1 MTPDT
6 LYTGSAIN
14 ATVTV
19 ENTGSSQQDYNATVA
34 VDGSVVASKTGSLSA
49 GETTTVSFTKT
60 LWDTGGRDVSVGGLA
75 SQTVTVQSA
84 NANFHGGPGNLGY
97 YPDQSGPTSTPTE
110 LWNISGGTPMVMQPT
125 IVGDTLYFAFHD
137 GGKLYAVDPMTGE
150 EKWNATP
157 GGISGSTWTTPAYAN
172 GVLFLGSNDYKLHAI
187 NATDG
192 SELWNYS
199 TQTNVR
205 SAPAVVDG
213 VVYFG
218 SNDGNMTALNATTGE
233 ELWYYT
239 MHQPV
244 LVESNP
250 AVVDGV
256 VYFGAYDN
264 NVTAL
269 NATTGQKLWNYTV
282 IDQIESDATVAN
294 NTVFIGS
301 DSTAGTTSGDG
312 KVYALNATDGTER
325 WNYTLTGDVDG
336 SPVYADGTLYAGS
349 RGGDLVA
356 LNAADGTK
364 VWNVS
369 GASFRGAP
377 VVAGNVLYIS
387 DFGSGTVYAF
397 NTNDGSELWQYD
409 SPVASLYPTPLAWND
424 ILYYGSGSHF
434 YAIKEPAPTVSNVN
448 ATNPSGQNVTITFN
462 SSESLFDIAVSLSG
476 PESATLTES
485 DFTETGSGP
494 YTYTA
499 TYEGSSDGTYTATVD
514 TAANTKAQDGA
525 NGESDSVLVDTTDP
539 TADAGTN
546 QTLYLGSWA
555 TLDASSSTDANTV
568 SSYAWNF
575 GDGTTAS
582 GAVHNHTYRAVG
594 TYTATVTVTD
604 QSGNTDTDTVVV
616 TVQSAN
622 ANFHGS
628 LSNLGYYPNETGPT
642 SAPVEAWNISG
653 GTPMVMQPT
662 IVGDTL
668 YFAFHDGGKLY
679 AVDPVTGEEK
689 WNATP
694 GGISGSTW
702 TTPAYA
708 NGVLFLGS
716 NDHKLHAINATD
728 GTELWNYSTQT
739 NVRSAPA
746 VVDGVVY
753 FGSNDGNVT
762 ALNATTGEEL
772 WYYTMHQP
780 VLVESNPAVVDG
792 VVYITGDDDNVT
804 ALNATTGQKLWN
816 YTLIDES
823 QSDPTVANNTV
834 FVGSDST
841 AGETSGDGQ
850 VYALN
855 ATDGSL
861 RWNYTLTGDV
871 DGSPVYADG
880 TLYAGSRG
888 GDLVALNAADG
899 TKIWNVSGASFRG
912 APVVASDV
920 LYISDYGNGTV
931 HAFNATDGTEL
942 WQYDSPISVLYPTPL
957 AWNGTLY
964 YGSGS
969 HFHALKEPGV
979 SNFAVSNPSSQNV
992 TITFDTHDQI
1002 VDISMT
1008 LSGAESATLTE
1019 NDFTEMNNG
1028 DGTYTYGASY
1038 VGSSD
1043 GTYTATL
1050 TVANDSSGDNK
1061 ASGNSD
1067 SVVVDTTPPTIT
1079 NFSATES
1086 SGQNVTISFNS
1097 SEQLGSTQVSLS
1109 GPELTTL
1116 SLENFTETGSG
1127 PYTYTATYDG
1137 SSNGT
1142 YTATL
1147 DSAMDA
1153 FNNDGAS
1160 SESASASIGTAVV
1173 SSSIEYVSG
1182 SQPDMSNVTLDAWF
1196 SSGLLQLQ
1204 AKNATANISDFS
1216 TEADYELAG
1225 LGADSTT
1232 VLRTNV
1238 TVQGYT
1244 PRALI
1249 GSAHD
1254 VNWTRTQNQNGTW
1267 TLSITGTPAEVQS
1280 FFYANGSSPS
1290 SWPGTIQANESQTAA
1305 LTFAVDDLGVLSST
1319 HRERLNGS
1327 VMVTDAQ
1334 EFGSPQY
1341 NTSGTNDKV
1350 ELRVKAPHF
1359 TTSGANNTG
1368 FFEAFLPQQLLD
1380 DWGVS
1385 ANQLA
1390 GELNGASRAT
1400 TITAVSGGGAYVEF
1414 DIHYSEGDAAVT
1426 VDSIAPTADAGAD
1439 QTVDE
1444 DTTAQFNGTN
1454 STDNVGIDSY
1464 EWDFGDGTNAT
1475 GENVSHTYT
1484 EPGSYTVTLNVTDAA
1499 GNNDTDTMVVTVE
1512 DATDPTAAAG
1522 SNQTVDEDTAVQ
1534 FNGSSSTDN
1543 VGVDSYQW
1551 SFGDGNSTT
1560 GENVSHTYAQPG
1572 TYTVTVTATDAAGN
1586 SDTDT
1591 LVVTVN
1597 DTTAPVADAGSNQ
1610 TVDEDT
1616 VVQFNASN
1624 STDNVGVD
1632 SYEWNFGDGS
1642 NATGENVSHTYTQ
1655 PGTYTATVETTDAA
1669 GHNDTDTLVVTVNDT
1684 TDPTA
1689 DAGTDQTIS
1698 KNRPVQFNASDS
1710 TDNVGIVSY
1719 QWDYGDGNSAIGESA
1734 AHAYNNPGTYTV
1746 TLTTTD
1752 AAGNSE
1758 NDTLVVTVVD
1768 PDKNRSGSGSS
1779 GSSDSDDDDSESER
1793 SDTTAPETD
1802 DSNDEPAGES
1812 SGTKVSVERKSG
1824 SNEEKSESA
1833 DVKVENVTP
1842 GVTVEITF
1850 DETADS
1856 DTGDRANNTS
1866 STDLENSTAT
1876 INQTSTGNETASDV
1890 GNETANATDRQRP
1903 SNISV
1908 ANMRMNVSRS
1918 GDFSLNVTTREVA
1931 SNSEADGSAQETT
1944 AQADSTGPSNT
1955 TRGMSD
1961 TDRKFL
1967 EETGARPA
1975 GYVIVDHDD
1984 LSDDSIDDVTF
1995 TFRVSK
2001 AYLDSTRV
2009 TADSVA
2015 LYRNETVRW
2024 NKLSTTLVGETETEY
2039 VFEAKSPGL
2048 SEFVIGATAP
2058 TFEVTETALSNDEV
2072 VVGDDAIVDVTLSNL
2087 GGAAGTHTLEL
2098 RSDGTTIAT
2107 ETVTLDAGE
2116 ERTVS
2121 LGAAF
2126 ESAGTYELTVD
2137 GESVGKLRIVTEQ
2150 AEEQAAATTV
2160 ENPDAP
2166 GENNGG
2172 SGPLV
2177 MLLLLVALA
2186 GVSIYV
2192 LFGRGGS
2199 K

>member
-1 MTPDT
+1 MGGDSTSGETSGDGQVYALNATDGSLRWNYTMTGDVDGSPVYADGT
-6 LYTGSAIN
+6 LYAGSRGGDLVALNAADGTKVWNVSGSDFRGAPVVAGNVLYISDFGSGTVYAFNTNDGSELWQYDSPTANLYPTPLAWNGTLYYGSGSHFYAIEEPAPTISN
-14 ATVTV
+14 VNATNPSGQNVTVTFDSTESLFDIAVSLSGPESATLTESDFTETSSGPYTYTATYEGSSDGTYTATVDTAANTKAEDGANGESDSVLVDTTDPTAEAGTNQTLPLGSWVTFDASGSTDTNTVSSYAWDFGDGTTASGAVHNHTYRAAGTYTATVTV
-19 ENTGSSQQDYNATVA
+19 TDQSGNTDTDTVVVTVEQSNAMFH
-34 VDGSVVASKTGSLSA
+34 GSLS
-49 GETTTVSFTKT
+49 
-60 LWDTGGRDVSVGGLA
+60 
-75 SQTVTVQSA
+75 
-84 NANFHGGPGNLGY
+84 NLGY
-97 YPDQSGPTSTPTE
+97 YPNETGPTSAPIE
-110 LWNISGGTPMVMQPT
+110 AWNITDGTPMVMQPT

-137 GGKLYAVDPMTGE
+137 GGKLYAVDPVTGA

-157 GGISGSTWTTPAYAN
+157 GGSSGSTWTTPAYAN
-172 GVLFLGSNDYKLHAI
+172 GVLFLGTNDYKLHAI

-192 SELWNYS
+192 TELWNYS

-233 ELWYYT
+233 ELWYHT
-239 MHQPV
+239 LSQPV

-256 VYFGAYDN
+256 VYFGADDD

-269 NATTGQKLWNYTV
+269 NATTGQKIWNYTAV
-282 IDQIESDATVAN
+282 DEIQSDATVAN
-294 NTVFIGS
+294 NTVFIGG
-301 DSTAGTTSGDG
+301 DSSG
-312 KVYALNATDGTER
+312 VF
-325 WNYTLTGDVDG
+325 YTMTGDVDG

-356 LNAADGTK
+356 LDAVDGSK
-364 VWNVS
+364 LWNVS
-369 GASFRGAP
+369 GDDFRGAP
-377 VVAGNVLYIS
+377 VVAGDVLYIS
-387 DFGSGTVYAF
+387 DF
-397 NTNDGSELWQYD
+397 
-409 SPVASLYPTPLAWND
+409 
-424 ILYYGSGSHF
+424 
-434 YAIKEPAPTVSNVN
+434 
-448 ATNPSGQNVTITFN
+448 
-462 SSESLFDIAVSLSG
+462 
-476 PESATLTES
+476 
-485 DFTETGSGP
+485 
-494 YTYTA
+494 
-499 TYEGSSDGTYTATVD
+499 
-514 TAANTKAQDGA
+514 
-525 NGESDSVLVDTTDP
+525 
-539 TADAGTN
+539 
-546 QTLYLGSWA
+546 
-555 TLDASSSTDANTV
+555 
-568 SSYAWNF
+568 
-575 GDGTTAS
+575 
-582 GAVHNHTYRAVG
+582 
-594 TYTATVTVTD
+594 
-604 QSGNTDTDTVVV
+604 
-616 TVQSAN
+616 
-622 ANFHGS
+622 
-628 LSNLGYYPNETGPT
+628 
-642 SAPVEAWNISG
+642 
-653 GTPMVMQPT
+653 
-662 IVGDTL
+662 
-668 YFAFHDGGKLY
+668 
-679 AVDPVTGEEK
+679 
-689 WNATP
+689 
-694 GGISGSTW
+694 
-702 TTPAYA
+702 
-708 NGVLFLGS
+708 
-716 NDHKLHAINATD
+716 
-728 GTELWNYSTQT
+728 
-739 NVRSAPA
+739 
-746 VVDGVVY
+746 
-753 FGSNDGNVT
+753 
-762 ALNATTGEEL
+762 
-772 WYYTMHQP
+772 
-780 VLVESNPAVVDG
+780 
-792 VVYITGDDDNVT
+792 
-804 ALNATTGQKLWN
+804 
-816 YTLIDES
+816 
-823 QSDPTVANNTV
+823 
-834 FVGSDST
+834 
-841 AGETSGDGQ
+841 
-850 VYALN
+850 
-855 ATDGSL
+855 
-861 RWNYTLTGDV
+861 
-871 DGSPVYADG
+871 
-880 TLYAGSRG
+880 
-888 GDLVALNAADG
+888 
-899 TKIWNVSGASFRG
+899 
-912 APVVASDV
+912 
-920 LYISDYGNGTV
+920 GNGTV
-931 HAFNATDGTEL
+931 HAFNATDGSEL
-942 WQYDSPISVLYPTPL
+942 WQYDSPTANLYPTPL

-964 YGSGS
+964 YGSVS
-969 HFHALKEPGV
+969 HFYALKEPGV
-979 SNFAVSNPSSQNV
+979 SNFSVSNPSSQNV
-992 TITFDTHDQI
+992 TVTFDTHDQI

-1019 NDFTEMNNG
+1019 NDFTEMDNG
-1028 DGTYTYGASY
+1028 DGTYTYGANY
-1038 VGSSD
+1038 VGNSD
-1043 GTYTATL
+1043 GTYTGTL

-1067 SVVVDTTPPTIT
+1067 SVLVDTTPPTIT

-1086 SGQNVTISFNS
+1086 SGQNVTITFNS

-1109 GPELTTL
+1109 GPEWTTL
-1116 SLENFTETGSG
+1116 SLGNFTETGSG

-1153 FNNDGAS
+1153 ANNDGAS
-1160 SESASASIGTAVV
+1160 SESASVSIGTAVV

-1204 AKNATANISDFS
+1204 AKNATANTSDFS

-1305 LTFAVDDLGVLSST
+1305 LTFAVDDLDVLSST

-1368 FFEAFLPQQLLD
+1368 FFEAFLPQKLLD
-1380 DWGVS
+1380 DWGVN

-1390 GELNGASRAT
+1390 GELNGASRTT

-1414 DIHYSEGDAAVT
+1414 GIHYSEGDAAVT
-1426 VDSIAPTADAGAD
+1426 VDSTAPTADAGSD

-1444 DTTAQFNGTN
+1444 DTTAQFSGTN
-1454 STDNVGIDSY
+1454 STDNVAIDSY

-1484 EPGSYTVTLNVTDAA
+1484 DPGSYTVTLNVTDTA

-1512 DATDPTAAAG
+1512 DATNPVADAG
-1522 SNQTVDEDTAVQ
+1522 SNQTTDEDTAVQ
-1534 FNGSSSTDN
+1534 FNGSNSTDN
-1543 VGVDSYQW
+1543 VDVDSLQW
-1551 SFGDGNSTT
+1551 NFGDGNSTT

-1572 TYTVTVTATDAAGN
+1572 TYTVTLTATDAAGN

-1597 DTTAPVADAGSNQ
+1597 DTTAPVAGAGSNQ

-1632 SYEWNFGDGS
+1632 SYEWDFGDGS
-1642 NATGENVSHTYTQ
+1642 NATGENVSHTYAQ

-1689 DAGTDQTIS
+1689 DAGSDQTIS
-1698 KNRPVQFNASDS
+1698 KNRPVQFNASGS

-1719 QWDYGDGNSAIGESA
+1719 QWDYGDGNGATGESA
-1734 AHAYNNPGTYTV
+1734 AHAYNTPGTYTV
-1746 TLTTTD
+1746 TVTTTD
-1752 AAGNSE
+1752 AAGNTE
-1758 NDTLVVTVVD
+1758 NDTIVVTVVD
-1768 PDKNRSGSGSS
+1768 PDSNRSGSGSS
-1779 GSSDSDDDDSESER
+1779 GSSDSDDGDSDSER

-1802 DSNDEPAGES
+1802 DSNDGPTGES
-1812 SGTKVSVERKSG
+1812 SGAKVSVERKS
-1824 SNEEKSESA
+1824 SSDREKSESA

-1856 DTGDRANNTS
+1856 DTGDQANNTS
-1866 STDLENSTAT
+1866 SIDLENSTAT
-1876 INQTSTGNETASDV
+1876 GNQTSTGNETAADT

-1903 SNISV
+1903 ANISV
-1908 ANMRMNVSRS
+1908 ANMKMNVSRS

-1931 SNSEADGSAQETT
+1931 SNSESDGSAQET
-1944 AQADSTGPSNT
+1944 AGQADSTGPSNT

-1967 EETGARPA
+1967 EETGARPT

-2001 AYLDSTRV
+2001 AYLDSNGV

-2024 NKLSTTLVGETETEY
+2024 NKLSTRLVGETASQY

-2058 TFEVTETALSNDEV
+2058 AFEVSETALSHDEM
-2072 VVGDDAIVDVTLSNL
+2072 VVGDDATVDVTLSNL
-2087 GGAAGTHTLEL
+2087 GGAAGSYTLEL

-2107 ETVTLDAGE
+2107 ETVALDAGE

-2121 LGAAF
+2121 LDAAF

-2137 GESVGKLRIVTEQ
+2137 GASVGKLRVVTEQ
-2150 AEEQAAATTV
+2150 TEQQAGTTAV
-2160 ENPDAP
+2160 ENPDSSDETND
-2166 GENNGG
+2166 GGNG
-2172 SGPLV
+2172 PFV
-2177 MLLLLVALA
+2177 VLLLLVALA

-2192 LFGRGGS
+2192 LFGRGDGE
-2199 K
+2199 

>member
-19 ENTGSSQQDYNATVA
+19 ENTGNSQQSYNATVT
-34 VDGSVVASKTGSLSA
+34 VDGSVVASKTGSLNA

-60 LWDTGGRDVSVGGLA
+60 LWDTGDRDVSVGGLA

-84 NANFHGGPGNLGY
+84 NANFHGGQGNPGY

-110 LWNISGGTPMVMQPT
+110 LWNMTDGTPMVMQPT

-137 GGKLYAVDPMTGE
+137 GGKLYAVDPTTGE

-157 GGISGSTWTTPAYAN
+157 GGSSGSTWTTPAYANGVLFLGSNDYKLHAINATDGTELWNYSTQTNVRSAPAVVDGVVYFGSNDGNMTAVNASTGEELWYHTLSKPFLVESNPAVVDGVVYFGADDDNVTALNATTGQRIWNYTAMDEIQSDATVANNTVFIGSDSTSGTTSGDGQVYALNATDGSLRWNYTMTGDVDGSPVYADGILYAGSRGGDLVALNAADGTKVWNVSRSDFRGAPVVAGNVLYISDFGSGTVYAFNTNDGSELWQYDSPTANLYPTPLAWNGTLYYGSGSHFYAIEEPAPTVSNVNATNPSGQNVTVTFDSTESLFDIAVSISGPESATLTESDFTETGSGPYTYTATYEGSSDGTYTATVDTAANTKAEDGANGESDSVLVDTTAPTADAGTNQTLPLGSWVTFDASGSTDTNTVSSYVWDFGDGTTASGAVYNHTYRAVGTYTATVTVTDQSGNTDTDTVVVTVEQSNAMFHGSLSNLGYYPNETGPTSAPIEAWNITDGTPMVMQPTIVGDTLYFAFHDGGKLYAVDPTTGEEKWNATPGGSSGSTWTTPAYAN

-218 SNDGNMTALNATTGE
+218 SNDGNMTALNASTGE
-233 ELWYYT
+233 ELWYHT
-239 MHQPV
+239 LSQPV

-256 VYFGAYDN
+256 VYFGADDD

-269 NATTGQKLWNYTV
+269 NATTGQKIWNYTAV
-282 IDQIESDATVAN
+282 DEIQSDATVAN
-294 NTVFIGS
+294 DTVFIGS
-301 DSTAGTTSGDG
+301 DSTSGTTSGDG
-312 KVYALNATDGTER
+312 QVYALNATDGSLR
-325 WNYTLTGDVDG
+325 WNYTMTGDVDG

-356 LNAADGTK
+356 LDAVDGSK
-364 VWNVS
+364 LWNVS
-369 GASFRGAP
+369 GSDFRGAP
-377 VVAGNVLYIS
+377 VVAGDVLYIS
-387 DFGSGTVYAF
+387 DF
-397 NTNDGSELWQYD
+397 
-409 SPVASLYPTPLAWND
+409 
-424 ILYYGSGSHF
+424 
-434 YAIKEPAPTVSNVN
+434 
-448 ATNPSGQNVTITFN
+448 
-462 SSESLFDIAVSLSG
+462 
-476 PESATLTES
+476 
-485 DFTETGSGP
+485 
-494 YTYTA
+494 
-499 TYEGSSDGTYTATVD
+499 
-514 TAANTKAQDGA
+514 
-525 NGESDSVLVDTTDP
+525 
-539 TADAGTN
+539 
-546 QTLYLGSWA
+546 
-555 TLDASSSTDANTV
+555 
-568 SSYAWNF
+568 
-575 GDGTTAS
+575 
-582 GAVHNHTYRAVG
+582 
-594 TYTATVTVTD
+594 
-604 QSGNTDTDTVVV
+604 
-616 TVQSAN
+616 
-622 ANFHGS
+622 
-628 LSNLGYYPNETGPT
+628 
-642 SAPVEAWNISG
+642 
-653 GTPMVMQPT
+653 
-662 IVGDTL
+662 
-668 YFAFHDGGKLY
+668 
-679 AVDPVTGEEK
+679 
-689 WNATP
+689 
-694 GGISGSTW
+694 
-702 TTPAYA
+702 
-708 NGVLFLGS
+708 
-716 NDHKLHAINATD
+716 
-728 GTELWNYSTQT
+728 
-739 NVRSAPA
+739 
-746 VVDGVVY
+746 
-753 FGSNDGNVT
+753 
-762 ALNATTGEEL
+762 
-772 WYYTMHQP
+772 
-780 VLVESNPAVVDG
+780 
-792 VVYITGDDDNVT
+792 
-804 ALNATTGQKLWN
+804 
-816 YTLIDES
+816 
-823 QSDPTVANNTV
+823 
-834 FVGSDST
+834 
-841 AGETSGDGQ
+841 
-850 VYALN
+850 
-855 ATDGSL
+855 
-861 RWNYTLTGDV
+861 
-871 DGSPVYADG
+871 
-880 TLYAGSRG
+880 
-888 GDLVALNAADG
+888 
-899 TKIWNVSGASFRG
+899 
-912 APVVASDV
+912 
-920 LYISDYGNGTV
+920 GNGTV

-942 WQYDSPISVLYPTPL
+942 WQYDSPTANLYPTPL
-957 AWNGTLY
+957 PWNGTLY
-964 YGSGS
+964 YGSVS
-969 HFHALKEPGV
+969 HFYALKEPGV
-979 SNFAVSNPSSQNV
+979 SNFSVSNPSSQNV
-992 TITFDTHDQI
+992 TVTFDTHDQI

-1019 NDFTEMNNG
+1019 NDFTEMDNG
-1028 DGTYTYGASY
+1028 DGTYTYGANY
-1038 VGSSD
+1038 VGNSD
-1043 GTYTATL
+1043 GTYTGTL

-1067 SVVVDTTPPTIT
+1067 SVLVDTTPPAIS

-1086 SGQNVTISFNS
+1086 SGQNVTITFNS
-1097 SEQLGSTQVSLS
+1097 SEQLGGTQVSLS
-1109 GPELTTL
+1109 GPEWTTL
-1116 SLENFTETGSG
+1116 SLGNFTETGSG

-1153 FNNDGAS
+1153 ANNDGAS
-1160 SESASASIGTAVV
+1160 SESASVSIGTAVV

-1204 AKNATANISDFS
+1204 AKNATANTSDFS

-1254 VNWTRTQNQNGTW
+1254 VNWTRTQHQNGTW

-1280 FFYANGSSPS
+1280 FFYANGSSPT

-1305 LTFAVDDLGVLSST
+1305 LTFAVDDLDVLSST

-1368 FFEAFLPQQLLD
+1368 FFEAFLPQKLLD
-1380 DWGVS
+1380 DWGVN

-1390 GELNGASRAT
+1390 GELNGASRTT

-1414 DIHYSEGDAAVT
+1414 GIHYSEGDAAVT
-1426 VDSIAPTADAGAD
+1426 VDSTAPTADAGLD
-1439 QTVDE
+1439 
-1444 DTTAQFNGTN
+1444 
-1454 STDNVGIDSY
+1454 
-1464 EWDFGDGTNAT
+1464 
-1475 GENVSHTYT
+1475 
-1484 EPGSYTVTLNVTDAA
+1484 
-1499 GNNDTDTMVVTVE
+1499 
-1512 DATDPTAAAG
+1512 
-1522 SNQTVDEDTAVQ
+1522 
-1534 FNGSSSTDN
+1534 
-1543 VGVDSYQW
+1543 
-1551 SFGDGNSTT
+1551 
-1560 GENVSHTYAQPG
+1560 
-1572 TYTVTVTATDAAGN
+1572 
-1586 SDTDT
+1586 
-1591 LVVTVN
+1591 
-1597 DTTAPVADAGSNQ
+1597 Q

-1624 STDNVGVD
+1624 STDNVAID
-1632 SYEWNFGDGS
+1632 SYEWDFGDGS
-1642 NATGENVSHTYTQ
+1642 NATGENVSHTYAQ
-1655 PGTYTATVETTDAA
+1655 PGTYTVTVETADAA

-1684 TDPTA
+1684 TAPTA
-1689 DAGTDQTIS
+1689 DAGSDQTIS

-1710 TDNVGIVSY
+1710 TDNVGIVNY
-1719 QWDYGDGNSAIGESA
+1719 RWDYGDGNGATGESA
-1734 AHAYNNPGTYTV
+1734 AHAYNTPGTYTV

-1752 AAGNSE
+1752 AAGNTA
-1758 NDTLVVTVVD
+1758 NDTVVVTVVD
-1768 PDKNRSGSGSS
+1768 PDNNRSGSGST
-1779 GSSDSDDDDSESER
+1779 GSDDSDDDSESER

-1802 DSNDEPAGES
+1802 DSKDEPAGEK
-1812 SGTKVSVERKSG
+1812 SGTKVRVERKS
-1824 SNEEKSESA
+1824 SSDREKSESA

-1876 INQTSTGNETASDV
+1876 GNQTSTGNETAADA

-1903 SNISV
+1903 ANISV
-1908 ANMRMNVSRS
+1908 ANMKMNVSRS

-1931 SNSEADGSAQETT
+1931 SNSNSDSNGQETT
-1944 AQADSTGPSNT
+1944 DQADSTGPSNT
-1955 TRGMSD
+1955 TRGMSG

-1984 LSDDSIDDVTF
+1984 LSDDNIDDVTF

-2001 AYLDSTRV
+2001 AYLSTTGV
-2009 TADSVA
+2009 DADSVA

-2024 NKLSTTLVGETETEY
+2024 NKLSTRLVGETETQY

-2058 TFEVTETALSNDEV
+2058 AFEVSETALSHDEMG
-2072 VVGDDAIVDVTLSNL
+2072 VGDDATVDVTLSNL
-2087 GGAAGTHTLEL
+2087 GGAAGSYTLEL

-2107 ETVTLDAGE
+2107 ETVALDAGE

-2121 LGAAF
+2121 LDAAF

-2137 GESVGKLRIVTEQ
+2137 GESVGKLRVVTEQ
-2150 AEEQAAATTV
+2150 TEQQAGATAV
-2160 ENPDAP
+2160 ENPDSSDETND
-2166 GENNGG
+2166 GGNG
-2172 SGPLV
+2172 PFLV
-2177 MLLLLVALA
+2177 LLLLVALA

-2192 LFGRGGS
+2192 LFGRGDGE
-2199 K
+2199 